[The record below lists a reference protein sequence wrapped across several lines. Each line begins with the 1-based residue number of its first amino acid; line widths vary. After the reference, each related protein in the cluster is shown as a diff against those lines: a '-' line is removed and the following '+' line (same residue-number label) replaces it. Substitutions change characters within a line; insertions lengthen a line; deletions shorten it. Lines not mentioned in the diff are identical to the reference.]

1 MTSFLGQ
8 RLATWLN
15 QRAQRSPQVQPRELL
30 RAQRGFTLV
39 ELLIGSAVAVIG
51 LYASMSLV
59 LHTMRGNTDRRDSQ
73 AALQLAEHTLATV
86 QAEATLWT
94 SDLPPGYTTYLASLP
109 QPAAP
114 GASSSWQQGA
124 GNAMSADKRV
134 GPLGADSRY
143 DQGSL
148 LELPSSRGTR
158 YCLHWRVTWVSN
170 ELVRAEVRVSWPR
183 AHANVDDYKTCPTG
197 MVADS
202 ANLYSVS
209 LPALVMKNVYVQ

>member
-1 MTSFLGQ
+1 MTSFGLRPWLRRVSAATEAT
-8 RLATWLN
+8 RL
-15 QRAQRSPQVQPRELL
+15 RSK
-30 RAQRGFTLV
+30 RGFTLV
-39 ELLIGSAVAVIG
+39 ELLVGSAVAVIG

-73 AALQLAEHTLATV
+73 AALQLAEHTLATI

-94 SDLPPGYTTYLASLP
+94 ADLPPGFTTYLAALP
-109 QPAAP
+109 QPMAP

-124 GNAMSADKRV
+124 GNALSADKRV

-148 LELPSSRGTR
+148 LELPATRGTR
-158 YCLHWRVTWVSN
+158 YCLHWRVTWVSA

-183 AHANVDDYKTCPTG
+183 AHANVDDYKTCPVG

-209 LPALVMKNVYVQ
+209 LPAMVMKNVYVQ